1 MKNIKKILFYAVLYF
16 FITACSAKYYGLMTS
31 ESMNKLKLGMSVN
44 EVTNILGTNYK
55 ISENKIE
62 EGKEMKTLSY
72 RNANEFYQF
81 KFENGTLKEWNRELV
96 PEVQQK

>member
-1 MKNIKKILFYAVLYF
+1 
-16 FITACSAKYYGLMTS
+16 MTS

-62 EGKEMKTLSY
+62 EGKEMKTISY

-81 KFENGTLKEWNRELV
+81 KFENGILKEWNRELV